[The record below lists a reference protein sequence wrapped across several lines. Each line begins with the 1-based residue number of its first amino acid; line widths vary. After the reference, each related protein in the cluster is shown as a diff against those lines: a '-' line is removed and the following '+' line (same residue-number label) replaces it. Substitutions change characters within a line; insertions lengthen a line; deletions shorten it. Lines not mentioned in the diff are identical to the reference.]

1 MNAVHCSC
9 PVHVNIPLLPV
20 SWSAI
25 LSFSKHDRNGST
37 GADTGVGVKLALAL
51 IRRQMHLIGESF
63 QSVLWQLKEVQHLQS
78 LGEVDLPITAPELIR
93 KLELLAMET
102 IGISEAMETVEVHLS
117 FILPNDKKIN

>member
-1 MNAVHCSC
+1 MI
-9 PVHVNIPLLPV
+9 PVVETD
-20 SWSAI
+20 S
-25 LSFSKHDRNGST
+25 ST
-37 GADTGVGVKLALAL
+37 GADTGIGVKLALAL

-93 KLELLAMET
+93 K

>member
-1 MNAVHCSC
+1 MI
-9 PVHVNIPLLPV
+9 PVVETG
-20 SWSAI
+20 S
-25 LSFSKHDRNGST
+25 ST
-37 GADTGVGVKLALAL
+37 GANTGVGVKLALAL

-78 LGEVDLPITAPELIR
+78 LGEVDLPVTAPELIR

>member
-1 MNAVHCSC
+1 MI
-9 PVHVNIPLLPV
+9 PVVETG
-20 SWSAI
+20 S
-25 LSFSKHDRNGST
+25 ST

-93 KLELLAMET
+93 K